1 LAFGGI
7 LSINNKYFMK
17 KNLTFL
23 LAFLLMS
30 MFAFAQAPT
39 TIKVSG
45 NCGMCK
51 KHIEKAAKDA
61 GATTANWDKVT
72 KLLTVSFEGGKTTA
86 DKIETA
92 IAGAGYDTEH
102 KEASLEAYKKL
113 DACCQYDRKTKKQ

>member
-1 LAFGGI
+1 
-7 LSINNKYFMK
+7 MK
-17 KNLTFL
+17 KNLLIL
-23 LAFLLMS
+23 LVLTTLGN
-30 MFAFAQAPT
+30 FAFAQTPT

-61 GATTANWDKVT
+61 GATAADWNKVT
-72 KLLTVSFEGGKTTA
+72 KLLTVSFDGTKTST

-102 KEASLEAYKKL
+102 KEASAEAYKKL
-113 DACCQYDRKTKKQ
+113 DECCQYDRKGKKQ

>member
-1 LAFGGI
+1 
-7 LSINNKYFMK
+7 MK
-17 KNLTFL
+17 KSMLLCLSFL
-23 LAFLLMS
+23 ICSIFT
-30 MFAFAQAPT
+30 FAQTPT

-61 GATTANWDKVT
+61 GATNASWDKVT
-72 KLLTVSFEGGKTTA
+72 KLLTVSFDASKTNT

-102 KEASLEAYKKL
+102 KEASQEAYKKL
-113 DACCQYDRKTKKQ
+113 DECCQYDRKTKKQ

>member
-1 LAFGGI
+1 
-7 LSINNKYFMK
+7 MK
-17 KNLTFL
+17 KITLLLLSFLTISIF
-23 LAFLLMS
+23 S
-30 MFAFAQAPT
+30 FAQAPT

-61 GATTANWDKVT
+61 GASNANWDKAS
-72 KLLTVSFEGGKTTA
+72 KLLTVTFDPNKTNT

-102 KEASLEAYKKL
+102 KEASQEAYKKL
-113 DACCQYDRKTKKQ
+113 DECCQYDRKTKKQL

>member
-1 LAFGGI
+1 
-7 LSINNKYFMK
+7 MK
-17 KNLTFL
+17 KNLVFV
-23 LAFLLMS
+23 LAFLMLS
-30 MFAFAQAPT
+30 VFAVAQNPT

-61 GATTANWDKVT
+61 GASSANWDKVT
-72 KLLTVSFEGGKTTA
+72 KILTVSFEAGKTTT

-113 DACCQYDRKTKKQ
+113 DECCQYDRKSKKQ